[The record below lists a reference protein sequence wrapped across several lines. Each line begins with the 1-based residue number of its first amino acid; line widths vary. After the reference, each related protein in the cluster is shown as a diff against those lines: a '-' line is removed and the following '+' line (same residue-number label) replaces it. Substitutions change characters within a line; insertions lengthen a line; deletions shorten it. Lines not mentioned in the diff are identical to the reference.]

1 MQTVNKHMQ
10 RYSTSLVI
18 GGMQTKDTRCHYTP
32 TRMAGMKEWS
42 YQLLAAIMWN
52 NKFLYTAGG
61 NV

>member
-1 MQTVNKHMQ
+1 MQI
-10 RYSTSLVI
+10 YSTSLVI
-18 GGMQTKDTRCHYTP
+18 GGMQTKGTRCHYTP